1 MSAQYAKGEALYTGK
16 AKSLYETDNPDQL
29 IAVFRD
35 DTTAFDG
42 EKKASLQA
50 KGAVNNC
57 ISTFIMEH
65 LAKSG
70 IPTHFIRKLT
80 DTETLVKRLD
90 MIPLESVMRNIAT
103 GSLCRRLGVTSG
115 LALSPPLYELFL
127 KNDDLH
133 DPLINDNHAVAFG
146 WATEDQ
152 LKQMHKL
159 TSTIN
164 TILVDLFAKADLI
177 LVDAK
182 YEFGI
187 YHGQVVLGD
196 EVSPDSCRI
205 WDRSTGESL
214 DKDRFRQSLGR
225 VVESYHVIAERLG
238 VSLPSTV

>member
-1 MSAQYAKGEALYTGK
+1 MSFLCACSAQFLY
-16 AKSLYETDNPDQL
+16 
-29 IAVFRD
+29 
-35 DTTAFDG
+35 
-42 EKKASLQA
+42 
-50 KGAVNNC
+50 
-57 ISTFIMEH
+57 
-65 LAKSG
+65 
-70 IPTHFIRKLT
+70 
-80 DTETLVKRLD
+80 VKHQ
-90 MIPLESVMRNIAT
+90 
-103 GSLCRRLGVTSG
+103 
-115 LALSPPLYELFL
+115 

-238 VSLPSTV
+238 VSLPSPV